1 MQAEIISGPQL
12 RYTSHTKMSDISD
25 VDAFDQQQEKLLLE
39 QSMRGDRRRHY
50 DHMEM
55 SDEEVMGFKP
65 SDSEDEEDDDDEI
78 LDREEEDDGE
88 AQEAWG
94 KGELYG
100 ADEIEDEEDRKLEA
114 EEALKLQ
121 KKQAKQMK
129 ESDFLGEWAAD
140 DSDDE
145 DEEDADLAT
154 AGKGV
159 RESIPVKPIE
169 SMSSKEQYDQLV
181 RLNPE
186 LVLMNAELA
195 KVTEEMAALNK
206 AEEDEDD
213 EPEIVEIK
221 KTALRTYIG
230 VLNAYF
236 ALFMDSVKNG
246 KANMKDHIIMEA
258 ILKAREMWRMA
269 QEIGLPEEEVDEMAS
284 DEEMVSEGAELMD
297 ASAAESDV
305 SDDLD
310 LSRFRRRPE
319 DDFEDVEE
327 VEEEVDSDDEL
338 ALPTSF
344 KAKKSK
350 SKISAVPDYGEHAIN
365 DVDQADKDRRKRDLR
380 FYTAKIDKQARGRE
394 QEEIEGD
401 ADLPYQDRWYERQ
414 QQLKENRPP
423 TSRTRESMIST
434 TLETREDLLMTTR
447 KCPPRRALVEMM
459 TKMWMSLL
467 LPSRPRSSSERRSE
481 KPCMRSTSTPRRA
494 RLTWKSWTTTESE
507 PSITRFSKTR
517 VSRHTERRRIET
529 RESRSESS
537 TRRPRRSLPVPGP
550 STSSLLVPTL
560 VRRPVSRRTWLDLP
574 SSGSNIDACCNRGF
588 GFELRL

>member
-1 MQAEIISGPQL
+1 
-12 RYTSHTKMSDISD
+12 MSDISD

-65 SDSEDEEDDDDEI
+65 SDSEDDEEEDDDI
-78 LDREEEDDGE
+78 LDRDEENDGE
-88 AQEAWG
+88 VQEAWG

-100 ADEIEDEEDRKLEA
+100 ADEIEDEEDRRLEA

-145 DEEDADLAT
+145 DDEEDAGVAT

-159 RESIPVKPIE
+159 RESIPMKPIE

-186 LVLMNAELA
+186 LILMNAELA
-195 KVTEEMAALNK
+195 KVTEEMSALTK
-206 AEEDEDD
+206 AEEEEEE
-213 EPEIVEIK
+213 EPEILEIK

-269 QEIGLPEEEVDEMAS
+269 QEIGLPEEEVAS
-284 DEEMVSEGAELMD
+284 DDEDMVSEGAVEMMD
-297 ASAAESDV
+297 ASDAESDV

-319 DDFEDVEE
+319 EE
-327 VEEEVDSDDEL
+327 LEELEEEEEEEVDSEDEL

-414 QQLKENRPP
+414 QQLKEKQAAHIKDTGEHDLFDSGDEGGSADDYQEMPSKKSAAGDDDEEDVDEFVAALKAKKQQRKADREAMHEVYLDAKKGKIDVDKLDENGKRAINYQILKNKGLTPHRKKENRNSRVKKRIKYEKAKKKLASTRAVYKQP
-423 TSRTRESMIST
+423 TG
-434 TLETREDLLMTTR
+434 
-447 KCPPRRALVEMM
+447 AYAG
-459 TKMWMSLL
+459 
-467 LPSRPRSSSERRSE
+467 E
-481 KPCMRSTSTPRRA
+481 KTGIKKNLARST
-494 RLTWKSWTTTESE
+494 K
-507 PSITRFSKTR
+507 F
-517 VSRHTERRRIET
+517 
-529 RESRSESS
+529 RE
-537 TRRPRRSLPVPGP
+537 
-550 STSSLLVPTL
+550 
-560 VRRPVSRRTWLDLP
+560 
-574 SSGSNIDACCNRGF
+574 
-588 GFELRL
+588 

>member
-1 MQAEIISGPQL
+1 
-12 RYTSHTKMSDISD
+12 MSDISD

-65 SDSEDEEDDDDEI
+65 SDSEEEDDDDDDEI
-78 LDREEEDDGE
+78 LDRDEEADGE

-100 ADEIEDEEDRKLEA
+100 ADDIEDEEDRKLEA

-140 DSDDE
+140 DSDDD
-145 DEEDADLAT
+145 DEEDVDVAT

-195 KVTEEMAALNK
+195 KVTEEMATLEK
-206 AEEDEDD
+206 TEEGEDE

-297 ASAAESDV
+297 VSDAESDV

-319 DDFEDVEE
+319 EDLEE
-327 VEEEVDSDDEL
+327 VEVEEEEVDSEDEL

-414 QQLKENRPP
+414 QQLKEKQAAHIKDSGEHDLFDSGDEGASADDYQEMPSKKNAGGDDDDGNVDDFVAALKAKKQQRKADREAMHEVYLDAKKGKIDVDKLDDNGKRAINYQILKNKGLTPHRKKENRNSRVKKRIKYDKAKKKLASTRAVYKQP
-423 TSRTRESMIST
+423 TG
-434 TLETREDLLMTTR
+434 
-447 KCPPRRALVEMM
+447 AYAG
-459 TKMWMSLL
+459 
-467 LPSRPRSSSERRSE
+467 E
-481 KPCMRSTSTPRRA
+481 KTGIKKNLARST
-494 RLTWKSWTTTESE
+494 K
-507 PSITRFSKTR
+507 F
-517 VSRHTERRRIET
+517 
-529 RESRSESS
+529 RE
-537 TRRPRRSLPVPGP
+537 
-550 STSSLLVPTL
+550 
-560 VRRPVSRRTWLDLP
+560 
-574 SSGSNIDACCNRGF
+574 
-588 GFELRL
+588 

>member
-1 MQAEIISGPQL
+1 
-12 RYTSHTKMSDISD
+12 MSDISD

-65 SDSEDEEDDDDEI
+65 SDSEEEDEDDDEI
-78 LDREEEDDGE
+78 LDRDEEDDGE

-100 ADEIEDEEDRKLEA
+100 ADDIEDEEDRKLEA

-145 DEEDADLAT
+145 DEEDVDVAT

-186 LVLMNAELA
+186 LILMNAELA
-195 KVTEEMAALNK
+195 KVTEEMVAIEK
-206 AEEDEDD
+206 AEEDEEE

-269 QEIGLPEEEVDEMAS
+269 HEIGLPEEEVDEMAS

-297 ASAAESDV
+297 VSDAESDV

-319 DDFEDVEE
+319 EDEEE
-327 VEEEVDSDDEL
+327 VEEEDEEVDSEDEL

-414 QQLKENRPP
+414 QQLKEKQAAHIKDSGEHDLFDSGDEGASADDYQEMPSKKSAGGDDDDEDVDDFVAALKAKKQQRKAEREAMHEVYLDAKKGKIDVDKLDDNGKRAINYQILKNKGLTPHRKKENRNSRVKKRIKYDKAKKKLASTRAVYKQP
-423 TSRTRESMIST
+423 TG
-434 TLETREDLLMTTR
+434 
-447 KCPPRRALVEMM
+447 AYAG
-459 TKMWMSLL
+459 
-467 LPSRPRSSSERRSE
+467 E
-481 KPCMRSTSTPRRA
+481 KTGIKKNLARST
-494 RLTWKSWTTTESE
+494 K
-507 PSITRFSKTR
+507 F
-517 VSRHTERRRIET
+517 
-529 RESRSESS
+529 RE
-537 TRRPRRSLPVPGP
+537 
-550 STSSLLVPTL
+550 
-560 VRRPVSRRTWLDLP
+560 
-574 SSGSNIDACCNRGF
+574 
-588 GFELRL
+588 

>member
-1 MQAEIISGPQL
+1 
-12 RYTSHTKMSDISD
+12 MSDISD

-414 QQLKENRPP
+414 QQLKEKQAAHIKDSGEHDLYDSGDEGGSADDYQEMSSKKSAGGDDDEDVDEFVAALKAKKQQRKAEREAMHEVYLDAKKGKIDVEKLDDNGKRAINYQILKNKGLTPHRKKENRNSRVKKRIKYEKAKKKLASTRAVYKQP
-423 TSRTRESMIST
+423 TG
-434 TLETREDLLMTTR
+434 
-447 KCPPRRALVEMM
+447 AYAG
-459 TKMWMSLL
+459 
-467 LPSRPRSSSERRSE
+467 E
-481 KPCMRSTSTPRRA
+481 KTGIKKNLARST
-494 RLTWKSWTTTESE
+494 K
-507 PSITRFSKTR
+507 F
-517 VSRHTERRRIET
+517 
-529 RESRSESS
+529 RE
-537 TRRPRRSLPVPGP
+537 
-550 STSSLLVPTL
+550 
-560 VRRPVSRRTWLDLP
+560 
-574 SSGSNIDACCNRGF
+574 
-588 GFELRL
+588 

>member
-1 MQAEIISGPQL
+1 
-12 RYTSHTKMSDISD
+12 MSDISD

-414 QQLKENRPP
+414 QQLKEKQAAHIKDSGEHDLYDSGDEGGSADDYQEMPSKKSAGGDDDEDVDEFVAALKAKKQQRKAEREAMHEVYLDAKKGKIDVEKLDDNGKRAINYQILKNKGLTPHRKKENRNSRVKKRIKYEKAKKKLASTRAVYKQP
-423 TSRTRESMIST
+423 TG
-434 TLETREDLLMTTR
+434 
-447 KCPPRRALVEMM
+447 AYAG
-459 TKMWMSLL
+459 
-467 LPSRPRSSSERRSE
+467 E
-481 KPCMRSTSTPRRA
+481 KTGIKKNLARST
-494 RLTWKSWTTTESE
+494 K
-507 PSITRFSKTR
+507 F
-517 VSRHTERRRIET
+517 
-529 RESRSESS
+529 RE
-537 TRRPRRSLPVPGP
+537 
-550 STSSLLVPTL
+550 
-560 VRRPVSRRTWLDLP
+560 
-574 SSGSNIDACCNRGF
+574 
-588 GFELRL
+588 

>member
-1 MQAEIISGPQL
+1 
-12 RYTSHTKMSDISD
+12 MSDISD

-39 QSMRGDRRRHY
+39 QSMRGDRRRQY

-65 SDSEDEEDDDDEI
+65 SDSEEEDDDDDI
-78 LDREEEDDGE
+78 LDRDEEDDGE

-140 DSDDE
+140 DSDD
-145 DEEDADLAT
+145 DEEDADVAT

-159 RESIPVKPIE
+159 RESIPIKPIE
-169 SMSSKEQYDQLV
+169 SMSSKEQYDQLI

-195 KVTEEMAALNK
+195 KVTEEMASLEK
-206 AEEDEDD
+206 DEEE
-213 EPEIVEIK
+213 EEAEIVEIK

-269 QEIGLPEEEVDEMAS
+269 QEIGMPEEEVEEMVSDEEMAS
-284 DEEMVSEGAELMD
+284 DAAELMD
-297 ASAAESDV
+297 ASDAESDV

-319 DDFEDVEE
+319 EDIEE
-327 VEEEVDSDDEL
+327 EEEEEEEVDSEDEL

-380 FYTAKIDKQARGRE
+380 FYTAKIDKQTRGRE

-414 QQLKENRPP
+414 QQLKEKQAAHIKDSGEHDLYDSGDEGGSADDYQDMPAKGGKSAGDDDEDVDDFVAALKAKKQQRQADRDAMHEVYLDAKKGKIDVDKLDDNGKRAINYQILKNKGLTPHRKKENRNSRVKKRIKYEKAKKKLASTRAVYKQP
-423 TSRTRESMIST
+423 TG
-434 TLETREDLLMTTR
+434 
-447 KCPPRRALVEMM
+447 AYAG
-459 TKMWMSLL
+459 
-467 LPSRPRSSSERRSE
+467 E
-481 KPCMRSTSTPRRA
+481 KTGIKKNLARST
-494 RLTWKSWTTTESE
+494 K
-507 PSITRFSKTR
+507 F
-517 VSRHTERRRIET
+517 
-529 RESRSESS
+529 RE
-537 TRRPRRSLPVPGP
+537 
-550 STSSLLVPTL
+550 
-560 VRRPVSRRTWLDLP
+560 
-574 SSGSNIDACCNRGF
+574 
-588 GFELRL
+588 

>member
-1 MQAEIISGPQL
+1 
-12 RYTSHTKMSDISD
+12 MSDISD

-39 QSMRGDRRRHY
+39 QSMRGDRRRQY

-65 SDSEDEEDDDDEI
+65 SDSEEEEDDDDEI
-78 LDREEEDDGE
+78 LDRDQDDDGE

-100 ADEIEDEEDRKLEA
+100 ADDIEDEEDRKLEA

-145 DEEDADLAT
+145 DEEDVDIAT

-186 LVLMNAELA
+186 LILMNAELA
-195 KVTEEMAALNK
+195 KVTEEMVTLEK
-206 AEEDEDD
+206 AEEDEEE

-236 ALFMDSVKNG
+236 ALFMDSVQNG

-269 QEIGLPEEEVDEMAS
+269 QEIGLPEEDVDEMAS

-297 ASAAESDV
+297 VSDAESDV

-319 DDFEDVEE
+319 EDLEE
-327 VEEEVDSDDEL
+327 VEEEEEEVDSEDEL

-414 QQLKENRPP
+414 QQLKEKQAAHIKDSGEHDLFDSGDEGASADDYQEMPSKKNAGGDDDEDVDDFVAALKAKKQQRKAEREAMHEVYLDAKKGKIDVDKLDDNGKRAINYQILKNKGLTPHRKKENRNSRVKKRIKYDKAKKKLASTRAVYKQP
-423 TSRTRESMIST
+423 TS
-434 TLETREDLLMTTR
+434 
-447 KCPPRRALVEMM
+447 AYAG
-459 TKMWMSLL
+459 
-467 LPSRPRSSSERRSE
+467 E
-481 KPCMRSTSTPRRA
+481 KTGIKKNLARST
-494 RLTWKSWTTTESE
+494 K
-507 PSITRFSKTR
+507 F
-517 VSRHTERRRIET
+517 
-529 RESRSESS
+529 RE
-537 TRRPRRSLPVPGP
+537 
-550 STSSLLVPTL
+550 
-560 VRRPVSRRTWLDLP
+560 
-574 SSGSNIDACCNRGF
+574 
-588 GFELRL
+588 

>member
-1 MQAEIISGPQL
+1 
-12 RYTSHTKMSDISD
+12 MSDISD

-65 SDSEDEEDDDDEI
+65 SDSEEEDEDDDEI
-78 LDREEEDDGE
+78 LDRDEEDDGE

-100 ADEIEDEEDRKLEA
+100 ADDIEDEEDRKLEA

-145 DEEDADLAT
+145 DEEDVDVAT

-186 LVLMNAELA
+186 LILMNAELA
-195 KVTEEMAALNK
+195 KVTEEMVAIEK
-206 AEEDEDD
+206 AEEDEEE

-269 QEIGLPEEEVDEMAS
+269 HEIGLPEEEVDEMAS

-297 ASAAESDV
+297 VSDAESDV

-319 DDFEDVEE
+319 EDEEE
-327 VEEEVDSDDEL
+327 VEEEDEEVEEEDEL

-414 QQLKENRPP
+414 QQLKEKQAAHIKDSGEHDLFDSGDEGASADDYQEMPSKKSAGGDDDDEDVDDFVAALKAKKQQRKAEREAMHEVYLDAKKGKIDVDKLDDNGKRAINYQILKNKGLTPHRKKENRNSRVKKRIKYDKAKKKLASTRAVYKQP
-423 TSRTRESMIST
+423 TG
-434 TLETREDLLMTTR
+434 
-447 KCPPRRALVEMM
+447 AYAG
-459 TKMWMSLL
+459 
-467 LPSRPRSSSERRSE
+467 E
-481 KPCMRSTSTPRRA
+481 KTGIKKNLARST
-494 RLTWKSWTTTESE
+494 K
-507 PSITRFSKTR
+507 F
-517 VSRHTERRRIET
+517 
-529 RESRSESS
+529 RE
-537 TRRPRRSLPVPGP
+537 
-550 STSSLLVPTL
+550 
-560 VRRPVSRRTWLDLP
+560 
-574 SSGSNIDACCNRGF
+574 
-588 GFELRL
+588 